1 MNKIVL
7 VLIIQLSFL
16 PSLCQVIPEERR
28 VDWAGG
34 INAIQIE
41 YPANLINV
49 RDFGATGD
57 GVTDDTDAIGDAFNA
72 LNGQEG
78 IIYFPTGTY
87 LLTQTLFL
95 DDHQFLKG
103 NSSDSSCL
111 LFSLGEQGGHC
122 IQISRGQSAD
132 FIQLDDGF
140 VKGSNWITTDS
151 AFVFEADDYVEINQE
166 NGDWDI
172 VPIDWA
178 TNSVGQIAQIQ
189 SVFMDTLFL
198 KNSLRFTY
206 NPELNPRLRLLSPI
220 MNTGIVCLK
229 IKRLDEVAGEAGSNI
244 YIENA
249 VNCMVQGVES
259 DSSVGS
265 HISIYRSSNV
275 LIQGCYFHHAFT
287 YDGEGSRGY
296 GVTLNTHSGQCLVT
310 NNIFKYLRHAMMVKT
325 GANGNVFS
333 YNYSREP
340 YRTETIHDASGDISL
355 HGHFA
360 YANLFEHN
368 IVQNIVIDHYWGPS
382 GPWNTFFR
390 NRAELYGIIMTNN
403 EFYETTD
410 QNYVG
415 NETTNGAAFHGQYFL
430 TGSQHFEY
438 GNNILGLTIP
448 TGTDNLTDSSYYL
461 SIPPGFWDPQ
471 DDWPSIGLPNELNS
485 GSIPAKERYM
495 EGDRLTLCPDST
507 QTYIADPIKKTAGLQ
522 YWPNP
527 ATQYVSVRCKPPLST
542 EASLS
547 IRSATGQILISL
559 LLEKASDDGVYTI
572 DLSSI
577 EQAGLYF
584 LMIRNPN
591 QLITRK
597 LIIAD
602 N

>member
-1 MNKIVL
+1 MNKIVWM
-7 VLIIQLSFL
+7 LIIQLS
-16 PSLCQVIPEERR
+16 SLLSLSQVIPEERR
-28 VDWAGG
+28 VGWAGDL
-34 INAIQIE
+34 NEFQIE
-41 YPANLINV
+41 YPDNLISV
-49 RDFGATGD
+49 HDFGAVGD
-57 GVTDDTDAIGDAFNA
+57 GFTDDTDAIVDALNA

-78 IIYFPTGTY
+78 MIYFPTGTY
-87 LLTQTLFL
+87 LLTQTLSL

-103 NSSDSSCL
+103 NGADSCCL
-111 LFSLGEQGGHC
+111 LFSLGQQGGHC
-122 IQISRGQSAD
+122 IQISRDQPAE

-151 AFVFEADDYVEINQE
+151 AFVFSADDFVEITQE
-166 NGDWDI
+166 NGGWDI

-178 TNSVGQIAQIQ
+178 SNSVGQIAKIQ
-189 SVFMDTLFL
+189 SVFMDTLYL
-198 KNSLRFTY
+198 TRPLRFTY
-206 NPELNPRLRLLSPI
+206 SPDLNPRIRLLDPI
-220 MNTGIVCLK
+220 MNTGIECLK

-249 VNCMVQGVES
+249 VNCVVQGVES

-265 HISIYRSSNV
+265 HLSIHRSSNI

-287 YDGEGSRGY
+287 YDGEGTRGY
-296 GVTLNTHSGQCLVT
+296 GVTLHTHSGQCLIT

-390 NRAELYGIIMTNN
+390 NRAELYGIIMTTNA
-403 EFYETTD
+403 FYETTD
-410 QNYVG
+410 QNFVG

-438 GNNILGLTIP
+438 GNNILGVTIP
-448 TGTDNLTDSSYYL
+448 AGTDNLTDSSYYL
-461 SIPPGFWDPQ
+461 NIAPAFWNPQ
-471 DDWPSIGLPNELNS
+471 DGWPSIGLPNTLNS
-485 GSIPAKERYM
+485 GTIPAKERYI
-495 EGDRLTLCPDST
+495 EGDILTLCPDSI
-507 QTYIADPIKKTAGLQ
+507 QTNTGGSREESVSLQ

-527 ATQYVSVRCKPPLST
+527 ALETLFVRYKLPPLT
-542 EASLS
+542 KARLS
-547 IRSATGQILISL
+547 IRSTTGQILVSL
-559 LLEKASDDGVYTI
+559 LLDNASDDGVYTI
-572 DLSSI
+572 DLSHI

-584 LMIRNPN
+584 LMIKLPN
-591 QLITRK
+591 QVITRK